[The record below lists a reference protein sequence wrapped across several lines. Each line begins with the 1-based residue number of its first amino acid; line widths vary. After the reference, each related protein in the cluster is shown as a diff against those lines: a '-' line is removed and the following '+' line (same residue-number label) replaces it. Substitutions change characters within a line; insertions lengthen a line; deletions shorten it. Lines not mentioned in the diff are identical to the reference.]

1 MEILSTNIGRPRED
15 IGGYGRPTGHDK
27 RPVASIT
34 LSDPGPRHPRA
45 ERASGVEGDFVGDRE
60 HHGGRDKAVYAV
72 GWEDLEL
79 WSERLGVEL
88 PAGWMGEN
96 LTTLGRDL
104 NAAVVG
110 EKWRIG
116 DALLQVCQPRIPC
129 RTFQVVAGRPGWIKQ
144 FTAAGGAGAYL
155 RVLEPG
161 TVRPG
166 DRVEVL
172 DVPEHGVGVRQV
184 FRARTTH
191 PETAGAVLTA
201 REHLPDEVAAK
212 LLARQVTDL
221 A

>member
-27 RPVASIT
+27 RPVDRIT
-34 LSDPGPRHPRA
+34 LSDPGPRGAGSPRL
-45 ERASGVEGDFVGDRE
+45 SGVEGDFVGDRE
-60 HHGGRDKAVYAV
+60 HHGGSDKAVYAV
-72 GWEDLEL
+72 GREDLDL
-79 WSERLGVEL
+79 WSERLGMDL

-96 LTTLGRDL
+96 LTTLGHDL

-129 RTFQVVAGRPGWIKQ
+129 RTFQVVAGRPGWIRQ
-144 FTAAGGAGAYL
+144 FTVAGGAGTYL

-161 TVRPG
+161 TVHPG

-172 DVPEHGVGVRQV
+172 DVPGHGVGVREV
-184 FRARTTH
+184 FRARTTN
-191 PETAGAVLTA
+191 PETAAAVLAA
-201 REHLPDEVAAK
+201 REDLPDEVVAK
-212 LLARQVTDL
+212 LLVRQVTNL